1 MALID
6 LKNIFKK
13 YQMGTTT
20 INALNGLECSIEKG
34 EYVALMGPSGSG
46 KSTLM
51 NVIGCLDSPTSG
63 IYLLHPEQCLLDSC
77 FLHLQIHLP
86 QLAHLILLF
95 DL

>member
-34 EYVALMGPSGSG
+34 
-46 KSTLM
+46 
-51 NVIGCLDSPTSG
+51 
-63 IYLLHPEQCLLDSC
+63 
-77 FLHLQIHLP
+77 
-86 QLAHLILLF
+86 
-95 DL
+95 